1 MHTEALGYL
10 DSLREAP
17 DFILMR
23 AWGTKATL
31 SDLSLIK
38 AEREQNGS
46 VSLKLLTLN
55 FCEAV
60 CSSGPAM
67 FQPLPC

>member
-1 MHTEALGYL
+1 MYTEALGYL
-10 DSLREAP
+10 GSLREAP

-23 AWGTKATL
+23 PWGTKASL
-31 SDLSLIK
+31 SELSLTK
-38 AEREQNGS
+38 AGREQNGS

-55 FCEAV
+55 FGEAV
-60 CSSGPAM
+60 CSFTPAM